1 MPRKPLAV
9 VVVGGGVGGMAAAY
23 ELGREAARRSLDVQV
38 TVLEARERVGG
49 SVVTERVDGCIVEG
63 GPDCFVSEKPW
74 AIELIEEVGLG
85 ARLAGTNDARR
96 RTYVL
101 WKGRP
106 HPLPD
111 GLILLVPTRIMPF
124 ITARLFSW
132 PGKLR
137 MALDLVLP
145 RRTDGADETLGDFIR
160 RRLGREALDKLG
172 EPLVA
177 GIHSGDPETMS
188 IKATF
193 PRFVDMER
201 EDRSLIVA
209 MLKRMTAVRKARAAA
224 AVAASNVSPRPPR
237 TMFMTLDEGLG
248 ELMTE
253 LTLRVGA
260 AALRTSEGAGGL
272 AARPGG
278 GWTVRTVAGATY
290 EADGVIFATPAYA
303 TAEILRGVD
312 PELAREL
319 DAIPYVSSATVTLA
333 YPAALFPTHLD
344 GFGLVIPKGERRR
357 VKAFTWVTSKFHN
370 RAPADIVLMRCFIR
384 ATAGETDGL
393 SEEDMAEMARA
404 ELADILGVTVPPLWS
419 RAYRWDRAM
428 PQYVVGHLERVE
440 RIDARLAAL
449 RGVRVAGGAYKGSG
463 IPDTVRF
470 SRAQARA
477 LLDDLT
483 RSTEG

>member
-1 MPRKPLAV
+1 
-9 VVVGGGVGGMAAAY
+9 MAAAY
-23 ELGREAARRSLDVQV
+23 EIGREAARRNLDVQV
-38 TVLEARERVGG
+38 TVLETRERVGG
-49 SVVTERVDGCIVEG
+49 SVLTERVDGCIVEG

-74 AIELIEEVGLG
+74 AIELIEELGLG
-85 ARLAGTNDARR
+85 RRLAGTNDARR

-124 ITARLFSW
+124 ITTRLFSW
-132 PGKLR
+132 PGKMR

-160 RRLGREALDKLG
+160 RRLGHETLDKLG

-209 MLKRMTAVRKARAAA
+209 MLKRMRAVRTARAS
-224 AVAASNVSPRPPR
+224 AVASASNVPARPPR

-248 ELMTE
+248 ELITE
-253 LTLRVGA
+253 LSQRVGA
-260 AALRTSEGAGGL
+260 AALRTSESVNNLSAG
-272 AARPGG
+272 PDG
-278 GWTVRTVAGATY
+278 GWTVRTVAGATH

-303 TAEILRGVD
+303 TAKILRGVD
-312 PELAREL
+312 PVLAGEL

-333 YPAALFPTHLD
+333 YPASLFPTHLD
-344 GFGLVIPKGERRR
+344 GFGLVIPKGEQRR
-357 VKAFTWVTSKFHN
+357 VKAFTWVTSKFYG
-370 RAPADIVLMRCFIR
+370 RAPADVVLMRCFIR

-404 ELADILGVTVPPLWS
+404 ELADILGVSMPPLWS

-440 RIDARLAAL
+440 RIDARLAGL
-449 RGVRVAGGAYKGSG
+449 CGVRVAGGAYKGSG
-463 IPDTVRF
+463 IPDTIRF

-483 RSTEG
+483 GSTAG

>member
-1 MPRKPLAV
+1 
-9 VVVGGGVGGMAAAY
+9 MAAAY
-23 ELGREAARRSLDVQV
+23 ELGREATWRNLDVQV
-38 TVLEARERVGG
+38 TVLETRERVGG
-49 SVVTERVDGCIVEG
+49 SVLTEQVDGCIVEG

-85 ARLAGTNDARR
+85 GRLTGTNDARR

-124 ITARLFSW
+124 ITTRLFSW
-132 PGKLR
+132 PGKMR

-160 RRLGREALDKLG
+160 RRLGRETLDKLG

-209 MLKRMTAVRKARAAA
+209 MLKRMSAVRKARAAA
-224 AVAASNVSPRPPR
+224 GASASNVPPRPPR

-248 ELMTE
+248 GLMAELSR
-253 LTLRVGA
+253 RVGA
-260 AALRTSEGAGGL
+260 AALRTSEPANNL
-272 AARPGG
+272 SARPDG

-290 EADGVIFATPAYA
+290 EADGVICATPAYA

-312 PELAREL
+312 PALAGEL

-333 YPAALFPTHLD
+333 YPASLFPTHLD

-357 VKAFTWVTSKFHN
+357 VKAFTWVTSKFYG
-370 RAPADIVLMRCFIR
+370 RAPAGVVLMRCFIR
-384 ATAGETDGL
+384 ATAGETDGV
-393 SEEDMAEMARA
+393 SEEEMSEMARA
-404 ELADILGVTVPPLWS
+404 ELADILGVSVPPLWS

-440 RIDARLAAL
+440 RIDARLAGL
-449 RGVRVAGGAYKGSG
+449 HGVRVAGGAYKGSG

-477 LLDDLT
+477 LLADLAG
-483 RSTEG
+483 STEG

>member
-1 MPRKPLAV
+1 
-9 VVVGGGVGGMAAAY
+9 MAAAY
-23 ELGREAARRSLDVQV
+23 ELGREAARRGLDVKV
-38 TVLEARERVGG
+38 TVLETRERVGG
-49 SVVTERVDGCIVEG
+49 SILTERVDGCIVEG
-63 GPDCFVSEKPW
+63 GPDCFISEKPW
-74 AIELIEEVGLG
+74 AIDLIEEVGLG
-85 ARLAGTNDARR
+85 ERLVGTNDARR

-101 WKGRP
+101 WKGRA

-145 RRTDGADETLGDFIR
+145 RRTDGGDETLGDFIR
-160 RRLGREALDKLG
+160 RRLGHEALDKLG

-188 IKATF
+188 VKATF

-209 MLKRMTAVRKARAAA
+209 MLKRMRAVRRARAAA
-224 AVAASNVSPRPPR
+224 AASSSNTSARPTR

-248 ELMTE
+248 ELMAE
-253 LTLRVGA
+253 LTRRVGP
-260 AALRTSEGAGGL
+260 AALRTSERVNDL
-272 AARPGG
+272 APGPDG

-312 PELAREL
+312 PALAGEL

-333 YPAALFPTHLD
+333 YPTSLFPTHLD

-357 VKAFTWVTSKFHN
+357 VKAFTWVTSKFYG
-370 RAPADIVLMRCFIR
+370 RAPADVVLMRCFIR
-384 ATAGETDGL
+384 ATAGETDGM
-393 SEEDMAEMARA
+393 SEEEMAQMA
-404 ELADILGVTVPPLWS
+404 GEELADILGVSVPPLWS

-440 RIDARLAAL
+440 RIDVQLAGL

-470 SRAQARA
+470 SRAQAQA

-483 RSTEG
+483 SPTEG